1 MGCEGNSVPS
11 TSGLAS
17 SPSVDTT
24 KVPNCFD
31 IYQIAFGS
39 DTLTT
44 EWTGLTAA
52 TKSTVGQLHITS
64 GSFAIG
70 DQVLLPHLQPC
81 AQKVPAGDYDVEV
94 VKVRHP
100 QDPKFAINALMRV
113 RFNEL
118 PPVSWKFASSN
129 KAIMDTVSVH
139 SENFVGF
146 SVDAGS
152 AILYDQSKKTRIEDL
167 ELDQLWTD
175 GIKVTKDFVAFST
188 NGDGRFPAYLGFDR
202 DGNPCQLVIDLMLIN
217 CTCN

>member
-1 MGCEGNSVPS
+1 
-11 TSGLAS
+11 
-17 SPSVDTT
+17 
-24 KVPNCFD
+24 
-31 IYQIAFGS
+31 
-39 DTLTT
+39 
-44 EWTGLTAA
+44 
-52 TKSTVGQLHITS
+52 
-64 GSFAIG
+64 
-70 DQVLLPHLQPC
+70 
-81 AQKVPAGDYDVEV
+81 
-94 VKVRHP
+94 
-100 QDPKFAINALMRV
+100 MRV